1 MLGGLHPLPFQV
13 GGGLTMAE
21 KLYRESRSALGEKGA
36 GPEGGLEDSWRKCRA
51 LAMSKAANAAER
63 AAMRAYP
70 SAGGEALPIWEG
82 LLGVAEESTIGAR
95 IEAVTSAYTQSLDA
109 VAGAI
114 EDRLQAI
121 DASITVEALDPDTA
135 TIAHFGQPFQVD
147 AIHDHDTSRWPAY
160 SEHAIL
166 FVKWPGA
173 VPDSDKRRRV
183 ERILNRD
190 LPAWWDWR
198 IFNASG
204 FYCDGFNDSYCDLTL
219 LG

>member
-1 MLGGLHPLPFQV
+1 MLGGLSPLPMQI
-13 GGGLTMAE
+13 GGGATIAE
-21 KLYRESRSALGEKGA
+21 KLYRESRSALGRNGA

-51 LAMSKAANAAER
+51 LAMSKAVSAAER
-63 AAMRAYP
+63 AAMRAFP
-70 SAGGEALPIWEG
+70 SSGGEALPIWEA
-82 LLGVAEESTIGAR
+82 LLGVDQEATDGAR

-109 VAGAI
+109 VGESI
-114 EDRLQAI
+114 EQRLQAI
-121 DASITVEALDPDTA
+121 DATITVEAVDPDST
-135 TIAHFGQPFQVD
+135 TIARFGQPFQVD
-147 AIHDHDTSRWPAY
+147 AGDAHDTSMWPAY

-166 FVKWPGA
+166 LVKWPGGI
-173 VPDSDKRRRV
+173 PDANKRRRV